1 MPENMMSDAEV
12 LFETRGT
19 IGLITL
25 NRPKALNSLTHGMC
39 VAITKQ
45 LAAWKTVPSVQA
57 VVVVGAGDK
66 AFCAGG
72 DVVKVTQSYK
82 AGTTEWRDFFHDE
95 YLMNIA
101 IHEFPKPYI
110 SLVDGIAMGGGV
122 GVSIPGDFWVATE
135 KTLFAMPET
144 GLGLFPDVGGGWFLP
159 RLPGEAGMYLAL
171 TGARLK
177 APDLYAL
184 GVASHHVASD
194 QIGTVVDALAAAD
207 IKDTRDAEDVLNR
220 FHVDPDPA
228 PLAQHFDE
236 IDGAFAGVRVDEIL
250 HMLELDESEW
260 AQKQFKILCRKSP
273 TSLKLTLE
281 QLRRG
286 MLLENFRDVMRM
298 EFRMVCRVMEGKDF
312 YEGVRAIL
320 IDKDNA
326 PNWEPNTLDRVSAD
340 DIAHHFAPL
349 GDDELNIQD

>member
-1 MPENMMSDAEV
+1 MSDAEV
-12 LFETRGT
+12 LFEKRGN

-39 VAITKQ
+39 VAITAQ
-45 LAAWKTVPSVQA
+45 LAEWKTAPSVQA

-82 AGTTEWRDFFHDE
+82 AGTGEWRDFFHDE

-122 GVSIPGDFWVATE
+122 GVSIPGDFWVASE

-171 TGARLK
+171 TGARIK

-184 GVASHHVASD
+184 GIATHHVPSD
-194 QIGTVVDALAAAD
+194 KMDELVAALAEAEIAD
-207 IKDTRDAEDVLNR
+207 NRDAAAVLDM
-220 FHVDPDPA
+220 FHLDPEPA
-228 PLAQHFDE
+228 PMAQYFDD

-250 HMLELDESEW
+250 HMLEIDESEW
-260 AQKQFKILCRKSP
+260 GQKQFKTLVTKSP
-273 TSLKLTLE
+273 TSLKLTFD

-286 MLLENFRDVMRM
+286 EVLETFRDNMRM
-298 EFRMVCRVMEGKDF
+298 EFRMVCRVMEGNDF

-320 IDKDNA
+320 LDKDNA
-326 PNWEPNTLDRVSAD
+326 PVWDPNSLDRVSAD
-340 DIAHHFAPL
+340 EVARHFASL
-349 GDDELNIQD
+349 GDDELKIED

>member
-1 MPENMMSDAEV
+1 MTDAEV

-39 VAITKQ
+39 VEVKRQLDEWAIS
-45 LAAWKTVPSVQA
+45 PSVQA
-57 VVVVGAGDK
+57 VVVVGAGEK

-82 AGTTEWRDFFHDE
+82 AGTSEWRDFFHDE

-101 IHEFPKPYI
+101 IAEFPKPYI

-122 GVSIPGDFWVATE
+122 GVSIPGDLWVATE
-135 KTLFAMPET
+135 KTMFAMPET

-159 RLPGEAGMYLAL
+159 RLPGETGMYLAL
-171 TGARLK
+171 TGARIK

-184 GVASHHVASD
+184 GIASHVVASD
-194 QIGTVVDALAAAD
+194 KMGDVIAALANAD
-207 IKDTRDAEDVLNR
+207 IKDLDDVRAILDG
-220 FHVDPDPA
+220 FHNDPAPA
-228 PLAQHFDE
+228 PLAEVMDD
-236 IDGAFAGVRVDEIL
+236 IDAAFAGISVEEIL
-250 HMLELDESEW
+250 ETLANNPDEWS
-260 AQKQFKILCRKSP
+260 AKQFKILMSKSP
-273 TSLKLTLE
+273 TSLKLTYA
-281 QLRRG
+281 QLKRG
-286 MLLENFRDVMRM
+286 EAHDNFRDNMRM
-298 EFRMVCRVMEGKDF
+298 EYRMVNHVMRGNDF

-326 PNWEPNTLDRVSAD
+326 PVWKPARLDTVSD
-340 DIAHHFAPL
+340 RDIEAYFENL
-349 GDDELNIQD
+349 GSQELNI